1 MVMSDIL
8 EFAGGEVILRHNLDI
23 AKKSSIRLYPEV
35 SPGGTVVP
43 PTPNVAGTLYK
54 AIFLAK

>member
-1 MVMSDIL
+1 MSDIL
-8 EFAGGEVILRHNLDI
+8 EFGGGLSFILRHNLEI
-23 AKKSSIRLYPEV
+23 ARKSSILLYPEV

-43 PTPNVAGTLYK
+43 TTPDVTAMYK